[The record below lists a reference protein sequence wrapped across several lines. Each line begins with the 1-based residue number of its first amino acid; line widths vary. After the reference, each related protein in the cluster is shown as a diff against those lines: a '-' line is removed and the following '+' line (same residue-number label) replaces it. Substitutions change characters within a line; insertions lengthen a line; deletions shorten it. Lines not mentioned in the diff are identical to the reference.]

1 MKFILVALFLFLVM
15 CNQGLSQ
22 TDLGRITSYSISG
35 DQGSGYIGDL
45 VVSAESAPRNV
56 IALIN
61 AQGTTVS
68 TDDIT
73 ATQRVK
79 LYPNPTVHEIII
91 DAEVEVRYYQVC
103 NSLGQLILKGTER
116 QIDASKLSRGRHHL
130 SINGNS
136 AVSFIKL

>member
-1 MKFILVALFLFLVM
+1 MKFILVNLFLFIVM

-22 TDLGRITSYSISG
+22 TDLGRITPYSISG
-35 DQGSGYIGDL
+35 DHGSGYIGEL
-45 VVSAESAPRNV
+45 IVSAESAPTNV

-68 TDDIT
+68 TNDIT
-73 ATQRVK
+73 AARRIK
-79 LYPNPTVHEIII
+79 LFPNPTIHEIII
-91 DAEVEVRYYQVC
+91 DAEDEIRFYEVY

-116 QIDASKLSRGRHHL
+116 QIDVNRLSPGRYHL

>member
-1 MKFILVALFLFLVM
+1 MKFILVTLFLFLVM
-15 CNQGLSQ
+15 CSQGLSQ

-45 VVSAESAPRNV
+45 VVSAESAPSNV

-73 ATQRVK
+73 ATQRLK
-79 LYPNPTVHEIII
+79 LYPNPTIHEIVI
-91 DAEVEVRYYQVC
+91 DAEDEIRFYQVY

-116 QIDASKLSRGRHHL
+116 QIDVSKLSPGRYHL

>member
-91 DAEVEVRYYQVC
+91 DAEVEVRYYQVY

-116 QIDASKLSRGRHHL
+116 QIDVSKLSPGRHHL